1 MEHKIKKLEDKVRKL
16 ERDMDNLYDMVDK
29 ALSLRAAIVE
39 IQDEL
44 QADGKMLIYSG
55 RWLK

>member
-16 ERDMDNLYDMVDK
+16 ERDLDNLYDMVDK

>member
-1 MEHKIKKLEDKVRKL
+1 MEDRIKKLEDKVRKL
-16 ERDMDNLYDMVDK
+16 ERDLDTLFDMVDK
-29 ALSLRAAIVE
+29 ALSYRAAIVE

>member
-1 MEHKIKKLEDKVRKL
+1 MVSIFDKVRKL
-16 ERDMDNLYDMVDK
+16 ERDLDNLYDMVDK

>member
-16 ERDMDNLYDMVDK
+16 ERDLDNLYDMVDK

-55 RWLK
+55 RWLM